1 MIMIS
6 HVEDEDESDNIFGLV
21 APECHPTFIG
31 VAPSGFLVASISMPY
46 RDGLDQVE
54 PVVSAFS
61 NSKHPRTMNPST
73 LMSALVHFTFTFPF
87 PIPIPTVKHN
97 A

>member
-31 VAPSGFLVASISMPY
+31 VAPSGFLVA
-46 RDGLDQVE
+46 
-54 PVVSAFS
+54 
-61 NSKHPRTMNPST
+61 
-73 LMSALVHFTFTFPF
+73 
-87 PIPIPTVKHN
+87 
-97 A
+97 